1 MWSLTLFPNLNTQSL
16 LSMQIAC
23 ESPCS
28 SLFFCCYDKM
38 PWQNQLRR
46 GKGSLNWHFQGTVH
60 QGRKEEWELKV
71 RTLRQELKQ
80 RLWRSI
86 DFSLLSWATQ
96 DHLPKDGLGLS
107 PPTSTVNQ
115 KKKKWS
121 TNIPQVQSDGG
132 NASFEVPSFPDDF
145 NLYQAD
151 KNKIVKAP
159 EGLLTAIS
167 CNLLGRW
174 PSK

>member
-96 DHLPKDGLGLS
+96 DHLPKDDLGLS

-115 KKKKWS
+115 KKKK
-121 TNIPQVQSDGG
+121 NGPQT
-132 NASFEVPSFPDDF
+132 FPKF
-145 NLYQAD
+145 NLMEAMPHLRFPLSRMTLICI
-151 KNKIVKAP
+151 K
-159 EGLLTAIS
+159 LTKT
-167 CNLLGRW
+167 R
-174 PSK
+174 

>member
-115 KKKKWS
+115 KKKKKMVHKHS
-121 TNIPQVQSDGG
+121 
-132 NASFEVPSFPDDF
+132 PSSIWWRQCLIWGSLFPGW
-145 NLYQAD
+145 L
-151 KNKIVKAP
+151 
-159 EGLLTAIS
+159 
-167 CNLLGRW
+167 
-174 PSK
+174 